1 MEKMSSIIRRE
12 FKKGDDIRDAG
23 LTAPDDVIRYK
34 DIAYGKDSAMQVLD
48 VYRPKDTEGNLP
60 VIVSVHGGGW
70 VYGDKEL
77 YQYYCMSIAQRG
89 FAVVNFTGWHRSI
102 SFRHLWKIRTV
113 FLHGFL
119 IIKIN
124 MAWTWR
130 IFLQWAILPVD
141 RFFHCMQISVRMQS
155 MQKNMISRYR
165 KD

>member
-77 YQYYCMSIAQRG
+77 YQ
-89 FAVVNFTGWHRSI
+89 
-102 SFRHLWKIRTV
+102 
-113 FLHGFL
+113 
-119 IIKIN
+119 
-124 MAWTWR
+124 
-130 IFLQWAILPVD
+130 
-141 RFFHCMQISVRMQS
+141 
-155 MQKNMISRYR
+155 
-165 KD
+165 